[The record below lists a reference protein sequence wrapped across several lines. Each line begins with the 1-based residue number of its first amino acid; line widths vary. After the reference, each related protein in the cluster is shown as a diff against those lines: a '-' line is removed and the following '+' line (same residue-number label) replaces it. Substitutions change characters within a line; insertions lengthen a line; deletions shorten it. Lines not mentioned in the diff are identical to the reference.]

1 MHAMKVG
8 ISVEHP
14 LSAYLLASAHAA
26 AAQDAETVIA
36 VKERFSQDRHI
47 FKRGLVSYVF
57 QSHELHGPLQ
67 FTLLVLEAV
76 LASHGNRELAHALAQ
91 VAAFIFPVA
100 KQATGRMIGKCQE
113 HLQGISP
120 HLLKLLGLGLHHH
133 SLFCRGVAGGRIVIQ
148 AFYGYNAKLARTDG
162 LEVWVVAK

>member
-8 ISVEHP
+8 IAVEHP
-14 LSAYLLASAHAA
+14 LAAHLLASAHAA

-67 FTLLVLEAV
+67 LTLLVLGAV
-76 LASHGNRELAHALAQ
+76 LASHGNRKLAHALAQ
-91 VAAFIFPVA
+91 VAAFIFPIA
-100 KQATGRMIGKCQE
+100 KQATGRMIGQCQE

-120 HLLKLLGLGLHHH
+120 HLLKLLCLGLHHH

-162 LEVWVVAK
+162 LEVRVVAK